1 ARDARLP
8 IDDDLVAD
16 EPALQRGR
24 QGEER
29 RGRIAARVRDQ
40 PRAADPIAGQLGQAV
55 DGFGEERGRG
65 MRVTVPALVE
75 HGIPQAKVGADV
87 DDRAALVEPRTGL
100 LRGLTR
106 RKRGEDD
113 LSVAEVKA
121 RTGDEIADCAGHEYL
136 AGECERADAR
146 GNVDSHSPDGNP
158 SKLDLPRVYSG
169 ASLESDRFV
178 FA

>member
-1 ARDARLP
+1 
-8 IDDDLVAD
+8 
-16 EPALQRGR
+16 
-24 QGEER
+24 
-29 RGRIAARVRDQ
+29 
-40 PRAADPIAGQLGQAV
+40 LGQAV

-113 LSVAEVKA
+113 LSVADVGAGHDPIGRLVQAAVDEVKA

-136 AGECERADAR
+136 AGEGERADAR